1 MLSKKRQVVERP
13 SGTGKIFKNN
23 REIGTATYLLD
34 VVQTIRPKRPYGDS
48 NEVPGLREVR
58 GQLKVADGQVDL
70 REGIFILELTDGRRW
85 EFFATNGDPVTGNYT
100 VVRGGETL

>member
-23 REIGTATYLLD
+23 LVIATATYLLD
-34 VVQTIRPKRPYGDS
+34 VVQTTRSKLPDM
-48 NEVPGLREVR
+48 REVR
-58 GQLKVADGQVDL
+58 GKLKVVDGKADL

-85 EFFATNGDPVTGNYT
+85 EFFATKGDPETGSYT
-100 VVRGGETL
+100 VVRGGKAL